1 MVFWTICLQRS
12 FGDLRQIQL
21 STHAMAAPFM
31 SGHRL
36 LRLRRHR
43 LRCDNLSQS
52 CKQWSGVG
60 IH

>member
-12 FGDLRQIQL
+12 FGDLHQIQL

-43 LRCDNLSQS
+43 LRCDIG
-52 CKQWSGVG
+52 SGA
-60 IH
+60 IT